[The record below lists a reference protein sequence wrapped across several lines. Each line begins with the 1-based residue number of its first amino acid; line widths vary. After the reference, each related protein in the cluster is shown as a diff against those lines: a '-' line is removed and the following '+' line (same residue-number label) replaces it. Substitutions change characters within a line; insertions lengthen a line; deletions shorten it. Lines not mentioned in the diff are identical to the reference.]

1 MTNDNSNR
9 SELPGHDLEGTTV
22 GAVTGQ
28 PCVEKDAGTI
38 EQGIDPYDDCRAT
51 VADVRAGH
59 TIGLDDELFQVLSRR
74 LVSTNDLG
82 LVSIHLES
90 AEPDGSLGRLWVD
103 RDPYLFDVC
112 NSGVHAYALDSVTV
126 IHD

>member
-1 MTNDNSNR
+1 MTNNNSNH
-9 SELPGHDLEGTTV
+9 SEPPGHDLEGTTV
-22 GAVTGQ
+22 GAVTGR
-28 PCVEKDAGTI
+28 PCVERDAGTI
-38 EQGIDPYDDCRAT
+38 EQGNDPCDDCRAT
-51 VADVRAGH
+51 VADVRTGH

-82 LVSIHLES
+82 LVSIQLES

-112 NSGVHAYALDSVTV
+112 NGGVHTYALDSVTV